1 MCYDQGHIQSYI
13 DSELTSA
20 EMEETREHIGIC
32 EECRALYQK
41 LLDNELL
48 VKESMA
54 GFLAAD
60 RDRFNAELAWQKLK
74 AGNAINE
81 IRIEKGAKRKN
92 MKYRKL
98 FTAAAAVLAVAGLF
112 SFSPVRS
119 MASDFLTI
127 FRVEKVGVIAIT
139 PQDMAQMERVMREG
153 SGLVDIK
160 NFGRVEVSG
169 RPEVRAVTLQEARGS
184 VDFDLK
190 VPDIKDYGKPA
201 LKMTSGTSVSLFMD
215 VANVNA
221 ALKAMGSSERLPDEL
236 NGKEFNLVVPPGVSA
251 EYTGEAGKKLMLAQ
265 SRGPSIKTSS
275 GVDVKAIRQALLS
288 IPALPENLRNQLAAV
303 DDWQHTALIPV
314 KAGQYSE
321 VKVGGSG
328 GVFVRGDSAGHN
340 QMNALV
346 WQKSGVIYV
355 LAGDLEREAAMNI
368 AGGMK

>member
-32 EECRALYQK
+32 GECRALYRK

-48 VKESMA
+48 VKESME
-54 GFLAAD
+54 GLLAAD

-74 AGNAINE
+74 AGTAINE
-81 IRIEKGAKRKN
+81 TRIEKGARRKN
-92 MKYRKL
+92 MKYRKF

-112 SFSPVRS
+112 SLSPVRS

-169 RPEVRAVTLQEARGS
+169 RPEARPVTLQEARGS

-190 VPDIKDYGKPA
+190 VPDISGYGKAA

-221 ALKAMGSSERLPDEL
+221 ALKAMGSAERLPAEL
-236 NGKEFNLVVPPGVSA
+236 NGKEFNLVAPPGISA

-265 SRGPSIKTSS
+265 SRGPSIKTSA

-288 IPALPENLRNQLAAV
+288 IPALPENLRSQLAAV

-321 VKVGGSG
+321 VKVSGSG
-328 GVFVRGDSAGHN
+328 GVFVRGESMGHN

-346 WQKSGVIYV
+346 WQKNGVIYV
-355 LAGDLEREAAMNI
+355 LAGDLEREAALNI